1 MITKTVFLLSL
12 LAAIVVAFLP
22 SVDGFLVGTPFVNSS
37 PIQKKK
43 NLLIVPA
50 GGSGNSNSGDTATT
64 KTSTTTSTTT
74 LSPPEQKVYN
84 VLQEMHNS
92 QYPFRLVVVGNGA
105 ILETT
110 SVLGPTMKVGTSPR
124 TGEPLVTLASSDQSF
139 EFHLMLA
146 QVSKITMTEK
156 ESPTA
161 TGGERMQVSRFLTD
175 EGKPMCSLILADK
188 GPDAQAWF
196 ETMMKKYDN
205 GDIQL

>member
-50 GGSGNSNSGDTATT
+50 GGSGNNNSGDTATT

-124 TGEPLVTLASSDQSF
+124 TGEPLVTLASSAKYF
-139 EFHLMLA
+139 YR
-146 QVSKITMTEK
+146 VSL
-156 ESPTA
+156 
-161 TGGERMQVSRFLTD
+161 R
-175 EGKPMCSLILADK
+175 
-188 GPDAQAWF
+188 
-196 ETMMKKYDN
+196 
-205 GDIQL
+205 